1 MIGIDRP
8 DRPNDEGID
17 VFMVA
22 TARATSKV
30 DDAKNEDVT
39 SGAKRTKRRRRL
51 LGAAAIATLAI
62 VASACL
68 PPAPPPSVRAGRPSS
83 PRSTSTAPG
92 LAVNDALTNLAAD
105 WARHLA
111 ITGVMEHRNLG
122 AVGGW
127 AHLGET
133 IVQGSCGISD
143 AAVVNMW
150 INSPPHYSSDGL
162 RRLFERRR
170 RTSVCGRRT

>member
-1 MIGIDRP
+1 
-8 DRPNDEGID
+8 
-17 VFMVA
+17 MVL
-22 TARATSKV
+22 TARASSEDEMIVDV
-30 DDAKNEDVT
+30 DDATKT
-39 SGAKRTKRRRRL
+39 RKRGKRRRRL
-51 LGAAAIATLAI
+51 LAAAAVATLAI

-68 PPAPPPSVRAGRPSS
+68 PPAPPPTVRAAPTIVNEINRH
-83 PRSTSTAPG
+83 RSPG

-111 ITGVMEHRNLG
+111 TTGVMEHRNLG

-150 INSPPHYSSDGL
+150 VNSPPHYAVMVSGSYSSAGVARACAADG
-162 RRLFERRR
+162 REWI
-170 RTSVCGRRT
+170 VANYGG